1 MKDDPKLNYKGV
13 ECDSEEEYYFLTWV
27 YELIKLGYIHKVER
41 ADTFNLT
48 PKYAYELVEEIQL
61 KTKVKKVV
69 KNKVILN
76 PHVYTP
82 DFIIYWKDKKFIEH
96 GIYEDLC
103 KINPQFT
110 IYEKDGFPITYV
122 EIKPDFD
129 QNNMTRIFKINQ
141 KFTYFI
147 YSIYVILVNVP
158 GSLFQDT
165 FTPLSY
171 FYTLKTGKKRKIKW
185 KPITVEEYINNKIKN
200 NVSK

>member
-1 MKDDPKLNYKGV
+1 MKDNSKLNYKGI
-13 ECDSEEEYYFLTWV
+13 ECDSEEEFYFLNWI

-41 ADTFNLT
+41 AETFELT
-48 PKYAYELVEEIQL
+48 PKYIYELVGEIQL

-82 DFIIYWKDKKFIEH
+82 DFIIYWKDNRFIED

-103 KINPQFT
+103 KIDPQFT
-110 IYEKDGFPITYV
+110 VYEKDGFPITYI

-129 QNNMTRIFKINQ
+129 RNNMTRIFNINQ
-141 KFTYFI
+141 KFTY
-147 YSIYVILVNVP
+147 SIYKKYVMLINIP
-158 GSLFQDT
+158 GTLFQNT

-171 FYTLKTGKKRKIKW
+171 FYTQKTGKKRKIKW
-185 KPITVEEYINNKIKN
+185 KARTVEEYINNKIK
-200 NVSK
+200 K